1 MGQIQGSVT
10 FICMCV
16 YVVQHKSQ
24 GSIYVNGT
32 PVEEIREWYIA
43 NTGYVLQLALPY
55 YEELTVRENLTL
67 AAQLKLP
74 KNYTLREKF
83 ERVEQVME
91 VVRSCII
98 LYQCDVVHISIMLYH
113 VKTGLL
119 ELSEMVVGGTV
130 GTGLSGGQ
138 KKRLVIALQL
148 LTLPS
153 IIFLDEPTSGMFV
166 YVQ

>member
-1 MGQIQGSVT
+1 MSLKFCGINFSWLRSDPQNLQNVQSLRLYGTPQG
-10 FICMCV
+10 F
-16 YVVQHKSQ
+16 
-24 GSIYVNGT
+24 IYVNGT

-91 VVRSCII
+91 VVSLCTDVI
-98 LYQCDVVHISIMLYH
+98 LTGDVS
-113 VKTGLL
+113 
-119 ELSEMVVGGTV
+119 
-130 GTGLSGGQ
+130 
-138 KKRLVIALQL
+138 
-148 LTLPS
+148 
-153 IIFLDEPTSGMFV
+153 
-166 YVQ
+166 

>member
-1 MGQIQGSVT
+1 MLQIIRPHT
-10 FICMCV
+10 I
-16 YVVQHKSQ
+16 HKLQ

-43 NTGYVLQLALPY
+43 NTGYMLQLALPY

-74 KNYTLREKF
+74 KNYTMREKF
-83 ERVEQVME
+83 ERVEEVME
-91 VVRSCII
+91 VVRSCINVRVSCCSCF
-98 LYQCDVVHISIMLYH
+98 LSVHA
-113 VKTGLL
+113 KTGLL
-119 ELSEMVVGGTV
+119 ELSDTVVGGTV

-153 IIFLDEPTSGMFV
+153 IIFLDEPTSGKCV
-166 YVQ
+166 SLGT